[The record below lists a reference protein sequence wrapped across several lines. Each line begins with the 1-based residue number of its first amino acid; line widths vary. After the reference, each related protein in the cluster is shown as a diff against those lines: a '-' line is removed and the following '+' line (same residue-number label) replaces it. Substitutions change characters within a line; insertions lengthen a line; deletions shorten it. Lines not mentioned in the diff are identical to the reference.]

1 MKLGSVQF
9 SDKKLKFRF
18 KSKSWYSNMTVLNTT
33 EFKNYAFCIMF
44 ILPQF
49 KKNHLF
55 FIYLYLYNY
64 RLKKYFF
71 PVLDTF

>member
-18 KSKSWYSNMTVLNTT
+18 KSKSLKYSNMTVLNTT
-33 EFKNYAFCIMF
+33 EFKNYASCILF
-44 ILPQF
+44 ILPQ
-49 KKNHLF
+49 F